1 MKEKLE
7 YEKFII
13 LLELRRKIRQRLQD
27 KRNKIIQETKKDR
40 YSEELLEYI
49 DQIIN
54 LSKELFNIDLTDD
67 IDLLDNLIFENWP
80 SILDGLKSGKY
91 DYEWSLSSFNP
102 DNDEIKENPN
112 ALKLYGALH
121 LLNTEIESCYGW
133 RRVSFESNP
142 IYFLLRSLKEVDFS
156 YSELYKQ
163 LIENNFYN
171 PNRRDVEGSYHPFWT
186 DNNNNKKLT
195 ELNKKIIL
203 DKRTNYKMDSNGSDM
218 ISVISSLYIDNDH
231 PDNNDTYI
239 ELIDSVVRLNNCSII
254 EDYFDGYIN
263 YDTHLPLIYTLFE
276 NEIKRNELS
285 GLHNLY
291 KYCISEDG
299 VLKQV
304 KASTHPSP
312 ERNMAIDFYISLIEK
327 DNPENTNGIAMLK
340 QIKI

>member
-13 LLELRRKIRQRLQD
+13 LLELRKKLKQRLQEE
-27 KRNKIIQETKKDR
+27 RNKLMQETKEDR
-40 YSEELLEYI
+40 YSEERLGYI
-49 DQIIN
+49 NQIIN
-54 LSKELFNIDLTDD
+54 LTKDLFNIDLTNDM
-67 IDLLDNLIFENWP
+67 DLLDNLIFESWP
-80 SILDGLKSGKY
+80 SIFEGLKSGKY

-112 ALKLYGALH
+112 ALKLYGFLQ
-121 LLNTEIESCYGW
+121 LLNTKIERCYGL
-133 RRVSFESNP
+133 RRVSFDSNP
-142 IYFLLRSLKEVDFS
+142 IYFLLSFLEDIDFR
-156 YSELYKQ
+156 YGEIYKQ
-163 LIENNFYN
+163 LIENNLYN

-186 DNNNNKKLT
+186 DHNNNINFT
-195 ELNKKIIL
+195 ELDKKIML
-203 DKRTNYKMDSNGSDM
+203 DKRTNYKMDSNGSDV
-218 ISVISSLYIDNDH
+218 ISVISRFYIDNRY

-276 NEIKRNELS
+276 NEVKRNELD
-285 GLHNLY
+285 GLNNLY

-312 ERNMAIDFYISLIEK
+312 ERNMAIDFYISLIKK